1 MDPRPH
7 LPAHRARPAPSLQ
20 NGAGGLDP
28 LASAPDAARLLAG
41 GGRRAWCRV
50 SPPRGR
56 PCEVAVSLGGARLSS
71 APPIDLSLGG
81 CAVLYSGPALSRG
94 ASARV
99 ELALPGVN
107 VLLDAVVAWHS
118 EGKMG
123 LAFLPGPALDAALL
137 PLQAYLLLAV
147 QEQAPA
153 AR

>member
-1 MDPRPH
+1 MDPRPSSAA
-7 LPAHRARPAPSLQ
+7 PRARAAPSLQ
-20 NGAGGLDP
+20 SGAGGLDP
-28 LASAPDAARLLAG
+28 FASAPHAALLLAG
-41 GGRRAWCRV
+41 GGRRAGCRV

-56 PCEVAVSLGGARLSS
+56 PCEVAVSVGGARLSS

-81 CAVLYSGPALSRG
+81 CAVLYGGPPLARG
-94 ASARV
+94 ADARV

-107 VLLDAVVAWHS
+107 VLLDAVVAWSS

-137 PLQAYLLLAV
+137 PLQAYLLLALH
-147 QEQAPA
+147 EQAPA